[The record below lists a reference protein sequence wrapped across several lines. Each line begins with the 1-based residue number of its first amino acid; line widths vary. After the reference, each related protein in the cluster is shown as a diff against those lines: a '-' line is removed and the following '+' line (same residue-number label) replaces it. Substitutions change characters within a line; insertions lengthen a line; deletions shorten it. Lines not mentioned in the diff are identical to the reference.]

1 MKTFLLGII
10 SLVGLTVA
18 AQTKKIAFKSHSG
31 SDENFSIA
39 LEGNL
44 FDMDNSNFGLP
55 SDIDKWPS
63 HLKPVSTEL
72 DSVIFIKDSVAVLI
86 SHNKTSV
93 TGQWISQK
101 DTLHGRALF
110 SRKISID
117 SIRKGLIKEIYFAN
131 SVDSVKFI
139 GFDKK
144 KKRKNNN
151 LPAMGTSGQD
161 ANGPFDSQ
169 ALLIIGLVIFFSLA
183 AGLFTWKYSPV
194 RQG

>member
-1 MKTFLLGII
+1 MKAFLLGIF
-10 SLVGLTVA
+10 SLVSLVVT

-44 FDMDNSNFGLP
+44 FDMGNSNFGLP

-63 HLKPVSTEL
+63 HLKPGTTEL
-72 DSVIFIKDSVAVLI
+72 DSVIFIKDSVAVLV
-86 SHNKTSV
+86 SHKKISV
-93 TGQWISQK
+93 TDQRISKK

-110 SRKISID
+110 SRKISVD
-117 SIRKGLIKEIYFAN
+117 SIRKGLIKEIYFTN

-144 KKRKNNN
+144 KKRKNNS
-151 LPAMGTSGQD
+151 LPVMGTSGQNT
-161 ANGPFDSQ
+161 NGPFDSQ
-169 ALLIIGLVIFFSLA
+169 ALLIIGLIIFFSLA